1 MNDNSNTDLNNV
13 LNNFSKILKE
23 KNIDINNIMNT
34 SSNNSNKEFNET
46 NEKTFNNCQASNF
59 NNDISQ
65 NIEDSNDF
73 SFDIET
79 ILKIKEIISKLN
91 KSQNSQRN
99 KLLLSLK
106 PYLENNKQEKLDNY
120 IKIANL
126 LSILEEMNIGISLL
140 ENKQGYDFILIIT
153 LFLLI
158 F

>member
-13 LNNFSKILKE
+13 LNSFSKILKE

-46 NEKTFNNCQASNF
+46 NEKNCNDCQASNF

-65 NIEDSNDF
+65 NIEDSSDF

-91 KSQNSQRN
+91 KSQISQRN
-99 KLLLSLK
+99 KLLSSLK